1 MFGDYEEFLN
11 EACVRKSF
19 KDLLAGEKQAYEI
32 RDVFDEAFARGD
44 IRVKFMDEIAKAV
57 DEHAPES
64 VLGNTGLLLN
74 SVELQTA
81 FQVLRDAE
89 RAAKGLATTADRNEA
104 RYHARVHF
112 LDELTRVVHKAVADR
127 EEAEAVQDTMKMP
140 RKCASFD
147 PIPEIV
153 VGARLDDPIPE
164 IVVGVRL
171 DEAAYEKVD
180 MSKVIKA
187 YLIDPFEGRKKKRSK
202 KASAAVDLQEKK
214 KKKKSKKA
222 PAPAEAEA
230 VEASEIVVLE
240 D

>member
-1 MFGDYEEFLN
+1 MFGDYEKFLN

-19 KDLLAGEKQAYEI
+19 KDLLAGEKKAYEI
-32 RDVFDEAFARGD
+32 RDVFDEAFARGNS
-44 IRVKFMDEIAKAV
+44 RVKFMDEIAKAV

-81 FQVLRDAE
+81 FQILRDTE
-89 RAAKGLATTADRNEA
+89 RAAEGLATTADRNEA

-112 LDELTRVVHKAVADR
+112 LDELTRAVHKAVADR
-127 EEAEAVQDTMKMP
+127 EEAEAQAVQDTMKMP

-153 VGARLDDPIPE
+153 VGVRLDD
-164 IVVGVRL
+164 
-171 DEAAYEKVD
+171 AAYERVD

-202 KASAAVDLQEKK
+202 KAPAAVDLQERKE
-214 KKKKSKKA
+214 KKKSKKA
-222 PAPAEAEA
+222 PAPTEAPAEA
-230 VEASEIVVLE
+230 VEEQEIIVIE